1 MTKIKFCGLSRACDM
16 KTANELM
23 PDYIGFVFVPKS
35 KRYVSPAAAAELKG
49 LLVPGIKAV
58 GVFIN
63 ETPEQIA
70 DLLNK
75 GIIDMAQLHGDENEN
90 FIRRLQEL
98 TDKPVIKAFRIV
110 TANDIK
116 IANQSAAD
124 YILLDSGAGTG
135 TVFDWDLVKNIDRP
149 YFLAGG
155 LSPANV
161 PRAVSRLRPY
171 AVDVS
176 SGIEMDGFKSKTKMA
191 AFAAAIRKEDSL

>member
-16 KTANELM
+16 KAANELM

-75 GIIDMAQLHGDENEN
+75 GIIDMAQLHGDEDEN

-176 SGIEMDGFKSKTKMA
+176 SGIEMDGLKSKTKMA